1 VRRVLALAAGLLA
14 AGPAAAA
21 DTVADRVFSAGLLG
35 GITSPALLRY
45 HYEMRGTTLK
55 EPFGSQVAMDV
66 REVAQDGQKKVWLD
80 MFEGPNHRA
89 LGPIDAR
96 EQNPLVLVFLQR
108 DVAQMGGLTGGAS
121 GYFQQQIRR
130 AFSKPAEISQVSIEL
145 EGRPVQA
152 TRLVMHPFRDD
163 PAIERFPRFRDK
175 QYEFVVAPEVPGGL
189 YRIAASTPD
198 ATGNTV
204 LEESMTFDA
213 IDRPAA
219 AGQGT
224 P

>member
-1 VRRVLALAAGLLA
+1 
-14 AGPAAAA
+14 
-21 DTVADRVFSAGLLG
+21 
-35 GITSPALLRY
+35 
-45 HYEMRGTTLK
+45 
-55 EPFGSQVAMDV
+55 
-66 REVAQDGQKKVWLD
+66 VAQDGGKKVWVD
-80 MFEGPNHRA
+80 MFEGPNRRA

-96 EQNPLVLVFLQR
+96 EQNQLVLVFLQR
-108 DVAQMGGLTGGAS
+108 DVAQMGGLTGGAG

-130 AFSKPAEISQVSIEL
+130 AFGKPAEVSAL
-145 EGRPVQA
+145 EVDVAGQPVQA
-152 TRLVMHPFRDD
+152 TRVVIHPFRDD

-175 QYEFVVAPEVPGGL
+175 AYEFVVAPGVPGGL

-198 ATGNTV
+198 SEGNTV
-204 LEESMTFDA
+204 LEESMTFDT

>member
-1 VRRVLALAAGLLA
+1 VRRLALLAAWLLA

-21 DTVADRVFSAGLLG
+21 DTVTDRVFGANLLS
-35 GITSPALLRY
+35 GITAPATLRY

-55 EPFGSQVAMDV
+55 EPFGSHVAMDV
-66 REVAQDGQKKVWLD
+66 REVAQDGGKKVWVD
-80 MFEGPNHRA
+80 MFEGPNRRA

-108 DVAQMGGLTGGAS
+108 DVAQMGGLTGGAG

-130 AFSKPAEISQVSIEL
+130 AFGKPAEVSAL
-145 EGRPVQA
+145 EVDVAGQPVQA
-152 TRLVMHPFRDD
+152 TRVVIHPFRDD

-175 QYEFVVAPEVPGGL
+175 AYEFVVAPGVPGGL

-198 ATGNTV
+198 SEGNTV
-204 LEESMTFDA
+204 LEESMTFDT

>member
-1 VRRVLALAAGLLA
+1 MPRACWRPGR
-14 AGPAAAA
+14 AAAA
-21 DTVADRVFSAGLLG
+21 DTVADRVFGAGLLG

-66 REVAQDGQKKVWLD
+66 REVAQDGQKKVWVD

-130 AFSKPAEISQVSIEL
+130 AFGKPAEVSQVTIEL

-152 TRLVMHPFRDD
+152 TRVVMHPFRDD

-175 QYEFVVAPEVPGGL
+175 AVRVRRRTRGAGRAL
-189 YRIAASTPD
+189 PD
-198 ATGNTV
+198 RREHARR
-204 LEESMTFDA
+204 
-213 IDRPAA
+213 RPA
-219 AGQGT
+219 T
-224 P
+224 PCSRKA

>member
-1 VRRVLALAAGLLA
+1 M
-14 AGPAAAA
+14 
-21 DTVADRVFSAGLLG
+21 ADRVFSAGLLG

-108 DVAQMGGLTGGAS
+108 DVAQMGGLTGGAG

-130 AFSKPAEISQVSIEL
+130 AFGKPAEVSQVLKVEL
-145 EGRPVQA
+145 EGRAGAGDARGHPPLPRRPRHRAVPQVPRQA
-152 TRLVMHPFRDD
+152 
-163 PAIERFPRFRDK
+163 
-175 QYEFVVAPEVPGGL
+175 YEFVVAPEVPGGL

-198 ATGNTV
+198 AT
-204 LEESMTFDA
+204 A
-213 IDRPAA
+213 
-219 AGQGT
+219 T
-224 P
+224 PCSRKA